1 MISPITAG
9 GAASLMGSLPAG
21 GKFQRLANG
30 VQTGGTNDL
39 A

>member
-21 GKFQRLANG
+21 GKFNNIF
-30 VQTGGTNDL
+30 GGG
-39 A
+39 AAA

>member
-21 GKFQRLANG
+21 GTFQRLANG